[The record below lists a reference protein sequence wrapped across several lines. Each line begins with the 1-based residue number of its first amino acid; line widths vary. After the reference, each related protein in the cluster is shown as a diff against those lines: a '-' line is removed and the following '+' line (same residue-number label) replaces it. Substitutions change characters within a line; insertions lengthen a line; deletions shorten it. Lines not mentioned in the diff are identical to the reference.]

1 MSLYNKQTSL
11 NLNPAPKVTL
21 DDFDEIWDHWPRNP
35 ESTEDKKSAW
45 AIWNSLT
52 PERREQVKPAIYQ
65 YAHYV
70 FENDIERIFTF
81 RSFMTKPGLA
91 DKYILRKKKEEEVKK
106 TEETPPCPM
115 FLCAWDTFFHRRDER
130 LDLKVK
136 EKCKQMWDNL
146 PYLRRFDYL
155 MRAHHQSRNFRI
167 DLRVNEGKDVWKY
180 VPSFW
185 ASIQD
190 DSPREELER
199 SHAIYL
205 SPRILQY
212 TEAMGADWSSRTPD
226 SFLTTRVQQGVDF
239 DVALARLVE
248 ELCPKFPKWKPTK
261 TTQEMVK
268 DMYDMSVEYALGRMV
283 PEAARVSKEYNTYQ

>member
-1 MSLYNKQTSL
+1 MSLYGKQTQLELKPSAK
-11 NLNPAPKVTL
+11 NLPNVE
-21 DDFDEIWDHWPRNP
+21 FDEIWDKWPKNT
-35 ESTEDKKSAW
+35 EHVESKAQALKTWQGLSTERKEYVLP
-45 AIWNSLT
+45 AIKEYLRFAEVTVVEHPYHLRSFLLKDALVEKFL
-52 PERREQVKPAIYQ
+52 PKVKP
-65 YAHYV
+65 V
-70 FENDIERIFTF
+70 
-81 RSFMTKPGLA
+81 
-91 DKYILRKKKEEEVKK
+91 V
-106 TEETPPCPM
+106 ETPPCPM

-180 VPSFW
+180 VPSFM

-190 DSPREELER
+190 NSPREELER
-199 SHAIYL
+199 SHSIYL

-226 SFLTTRVQQGVDF
+226 SFITTRVQQGVDF

-283 PEAARVSKEYNTYQ
+283 PEAAKVSKEYSTYQ